1 LLLAP
6 TPLLCFGFGCLIV
19 GSAAD
24 PASRAV
30 LANAPLDAGS
40 VAEVKHEVF
49 IVPVFAPRAGV
60 LPSAGRDPRLP
71 MLGRCELSAWDFGA
85 VSIAR
90 GINQGIEC
98 QVFQRATLGTG
109 TRPGVS
115 SWLARPG
122 TTTTL
127 RHRARPGDHR
137 LRTSADR
144 RSART
149 AADMGAPVPRIDVAD
164 ELLDEWIIACP
175 AGPSEAVPG
184 ARCPSNNLDV

>member
-1 LLLAP
+1 
-6 TPLLCFGFGCLIV
+6 
-19 GSAAD
+19 
-24 PASRAV
+24 
-30 LANAPLDAGS
+30 
-40 VAEVKHEVF
+40 
-49 IVPVFAPRAGV
+49 
-60 LPSAGRDPRLP
+60 

-164 ELLDEWIIACP
+164 ELLDEWIFACP
-175 AGPSEAVPG
+175 AGPLEAVPG